1 MGCNNFFSTFFRR
14 AKHAFSLGFFAIIA
28 QYAAF
33 TRTKKPPSAD
43 ANDGFF
49 WSFFARHFADCVNS
63 SAVTATGSATLV
75 PVYPRARKA
84 AHMSARLAAISMSII
99 CTSGC
104 AALYAWQREHD
115 GRP

>member
-1 MGCNNFFSTFFRR
+1 MGRNNFFSTFFRR

-49 WSFFARHFADCVNS
+49 WSFFARHFADCVNP

-75 PVYPRARKA
+75 PVYPRVRKA
-84 AHMSARLAAISMSII
+84 AHIVLRYCSLPMSITA
-99 CTSGC
+99 TSGC
-104 AALYAWQREHD
+104 AAA
-115 GRP
+115 

>member
-1 MGCNNFFSTFFRR
+1 VPYVHFHFSLLYARFARRARGDTVPQNATILAQRCGHVKGVSQLFSTFFRW

-49 WSFFARHFADCVNS
+49 WSFFARHFADCV
-63 SAVTATGSATLV
+63 
-75 PVYPRARKA
+75 
-84 AHMSARLAAISMSII
+84 
-99 CTSGC
+99 
-104 AALYAWQREHD
+104 
-115 GRP
+115 